1 MNSIQKA
8 TLGIVGGLNLSIKRV
23 GNQVSLV
30 ESYRDS
36 LPVLKPYNL
45 LTALEKEMKRNP
57 FLYSALRKK
66 ADAIASVPFYV
77 EEWNGSDWVR
87 VNNHEAEHLI
97 EGANPFMSGFEL
109 KKLLV
114 YHKEL
119 VGSAYMQIVS
129 VDGRPAFLQP
139 LFPQFIRVVPSEDNF
154 VAGFEYGINGFTKK
168 ILPPG
173 EVFWSKHTDPSDPF
187 KGLSPL
193 ESINGEMQTDLEAR
207 RWNKISLANRGAS
220 DVAFI
225 MRDVVTEEDYSLARM
240 MIEDRISGPDNARR
254 PWIVGGNSDVRPMS
268 YTAVEMDYINTRK
281 FNREVIAAALG
292 VPAPLIGDAD
302 NSTYNNLDILKR
314 DFWQDTISTW
324 LEEIRQDLTRQ
335 VLIPYYGDG
344 RRTKRPALR
353 YMYDLSNVEA
363 LQANLMEKA
372 EIARTMRET
381 GFSLRDINQFLEFG
395 FDIQDEPAPSPSMTS
410 INEEIAMRMVDTAL
424 RGDREVFGEAISS
437 VQNLIGKAF
446 NAPFDRDAALAR
458 AGMYEDL
465 LGTKSHDWLCKFI
478 VDSEVSFCKR

>member
-1 MNSIQKA
+1 MNPIQKA
-8 TLGIVGGLNLSIKRV
+8 TLGVIGGLNLSVKRV

-30 ESYRDS
+30 ESYRDA

-77 EEWNGSDWVR
+77 EQWVGNEWVR
-87 VNNHEAEHLI
+87 VPNHEAEYLI

-139 LFPQFIRVVPSEDNF
+139 LFPQFMRVVPSEADF
-154 VAGFEYGINGFTKK
+154 LTGFEYGINGFDKK
-168 ILPPG
+168 MLSPS
-173 EVFWSKHTDPSDPF
+173 EVFWTKHTDPSDPY

-240 MIEDRISGPDNARR
+240 MIEDRIAGPDNARR

-335 VLIPYYGDG
+335 ILIPFYGDG
-344 RRTKRPALR
+344 RRTRRPALR

-363 LQANLMEKA
+363 LQANLVEKA
-372 EIARTMRET
+372 EIALTMRKA
-381 GFSLRDINQFLEFG
+381 GFSLRDVNQFLEFG
-395 FDIQDEPAPSPSMTS
+395 FEITEEPPSVSSPQPSGSVDMATVTS
-410 INEEIAMRMVDTAL
+410 MAEL
-424 RGDREVFGEAISS
+424 
-437 VQNLIGKAF
+437 
-446 NAPFDRDAALAR
+446 ALAVKHDSDLFEDAVR
-458 AGMYEDL
+458 SIQEHVASALGVEPELSGLIERVGSYLEDSSSAGKIAEMEM
-465 LGTKSHDWLCKFI
+465 KSC
-478 VDSEVSFCKR
+478 RR